1 MTQKP
6 RASGATRA
14 AKALEFGLLRDAL
27 AAHCRTEAGAGLCR
41 ELLPAAAREEA
52 EHLLDETV
60 EMLPLLKGGGLLFP
74 NAIPDPAPA
83 LARVKRGA
91 VPEKDDCKIMWRF
104 LRGAE
109 RLDEFLRDNPD
120 KAALHAAAAGFVSLE
135 EITAFFSRTFSE
147 DGGVKP
153 DATALLMELESR
165 IAALRGRIHKKAEEM
180 LTRAGL
186 EGRFQDTYVTIRN
199 DRVVLPVKA
208 EFKNVFPGIIHGISA
223 TDKTV
228 FMEPQELVKENNAL
242 REAAAERDEE
252 IYRLLR
258 EAAAMLRENADTI
271 TACHAAMARLDAVAA
286 KAAVS
291 LAIGG
296 TRPAFAPGGIAMRAV
311 RHPLMLLAG
320 EKPLPND
327 LLMTQQEKVL
337 VISGPNAGG
346 KTVMLKSVGLAA
358 LLAQS
363 GVLPPVGEGSRFPFV
378 EKLHAIAGDEQSIA
392 EGESTFSAQ
401 LRGIKEALETAGPG
415 TWVIIDEILNGTDP
429 AQASALA
436 QAVLEDLAAKDCR
449 VFVSTHLPQLKV
461 AAQENPA
468 LVNAAMGF
476 GADGRPTFHLAKGHP
491 GVSHPLDVAAAIG
504 ISASVMEKAKSLL
517 SSTHD
522 IYQVALLD
530 LQKKSDEMRRR
541 VAELEQ
547 EKAGAEAERARL
559 QREREAAERAKDAFE
574 RDKKQRLKDEVAK
587 ARAELRA
594 MLEETRTQDTK
605 AKEEAARR
613 LKEMETE
620 MVAAIKRPDSVPLE
634 HLKQGDAVW
643 ILPLDREAQLAKIT
657 DDGKVEVFCRGLRM
671 TLGRDEVIGIKEKAA
686 LDAAPA
692 RRMMLPA
699 AEEAPEINLIGMTG
713 EDACEALDKFLDSQL
728 LAGAERVKIVHGRAI
743 VRGRV
748 LDYLK
753 TCSYVKGYGPGAA
766 AEGGDAVTLAELKD

>member
-6 RASGATRA
+6 RASGAGRA

-41 ELLPAAAREEA
+41 ELLPAAARAGA
-52 EHLLDETV
+52 ERLLDETV

-74 NAIPDPAPA
+74 NAVPDPSPA
-83 LARVKRGA
+83 LGRVKRGA
-91 VPEKDDCKIMWRF
+91 IPEKDDCKTMWRF

-120 KAALHAAAAGFVSLE
+120 KAALRAAAAGFVSLE
-135 EITAFFSRTFSE
+135 AITVFFSRTFSE
-147 DGGVKP
+147 DGSVKP

-165 IAALRGRIHKKAEEM
+165 IASLRGRIHKKAEDM
-180 LTRAGL
+180 LTRDGM
-186 EGRFQDTYVTIRN
+186 EGRFQDAYVTIRN

-208 EFKNVFPGIIHGISA
+208 EYKNSFPGIIHGISA

-271 TACHAAMARLDAVAA
+271 DACYAAMARLDAVAA

-291 LAIGG
+291 LAIAG
-296 TRPAFAPGGIAMRAV
+296 TRPAFAQGGIVMRAV

-320 EKPLPND
+320 DSPLPND
-327 LLMTQQEKVL
+327 LLMVEHEKVL

-363 GVLPPVGEGSRFPFV
+363 GVLPPLGEGSRFPFV
-378 EKLHAIAGDEQSIA
+378 EKLYAIAGDEQSIA

-401 LRGIKEALETAGPG
+401 LRGIKEALENAGSG

-436 QAVLEDLAAKDCR
+436 RAVLEELAEKNCH
-449 VFVSTHLPQLKV
+449 VFVSTHLPQLKIS
-461 AAQENPA
+461 AQENPA
-468 LVNAAMGF
+468 MVNGAMGF

-504 ISASVMEKAKSLL
+504 IPASVMEKAKSLL

-547 EKAGAEAERARL
+547 EKAGAGAERARL
-559 QREREAAERAKDAFE
+559 QSEREATERAKDAFE

-594 MLEETRTQDTK
+594 MLEETRTQDAK

-613 LKEMETE
+613 LKEMEIE
-620 MVAAIKRPDSVPLE
+620 MVAAIKRPESVPLE
-634 HLKQGDAVW
+634 GLKQGDAVW

-657 DDGKVEVFCRGLRM
+657 DDGKVEVLCRGLRM

-686 LDAAPA
+686 LDAAP
-692 RRMMLPA
+692 RRIMLPA
-699 AEEAPEINLIGMTG
+699 ADEAPEINLIGMTG
-713 EDACEALDKFLDSQL
+713 EDACDALDKFLDSQL
-728 LAGAERVKIVHGRAI
+728 LAGAERVKIIHGRAV

-753 TCSYVKGYGPGAA
+753 GCSYVKAYGPGAA
-766 AEGGDAVTLAELKD
+766 AEGGEAVTIAELKD